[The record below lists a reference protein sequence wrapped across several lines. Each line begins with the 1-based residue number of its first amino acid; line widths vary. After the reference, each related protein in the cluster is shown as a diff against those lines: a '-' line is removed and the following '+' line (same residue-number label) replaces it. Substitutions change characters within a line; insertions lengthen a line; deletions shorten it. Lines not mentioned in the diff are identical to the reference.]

1 MRRISVL
8 VLCGLMAA
16 SLALAQRPGRRGGG
30 PGGQGGPQ
38 GQLNSRFTG
47 SGLEVGK
54 AFPAV
59 DVHDASGKS
68 FNTSSLKGFHTVVVS
83 GCLT

>member
-1 MRRISVL
+1 MRFDGRFSRL
-8 VLCGLMAA
+8 GSAPRAA
-16 SLALAQRPGRRGGG
+16 WRG

-59 DVHDASGKS
+59 DVHDATGKP
-68 FNTSSLKGFHTVVVS
+68 FNTASLKGFHTVVVS